1 VDRADALFR
10 RELRGARDE
19 LMFPETAEWHIE
31 DAGEPVTNVVRVQ
44 HRSLGD
50 FLEPVSTHP
59 EDVRVR
65 PHQEREVAVTRA
77 NLPYRLRS
85 IVIQV
90 VAPTVEADD
99 RDRQERLER
108 FLHADGSGA
117 RSASAMGRRE
127 GLVQIEMDDIEVHV
141 AGRGAAEDRVEVR

>member
-1 VDRADALFR
+1 MVSEVHEALREVDRADALFR

-65 PHQEREVAVTRA
+65 PHQEREVAVPRA
-77 NLPYRLRS
+77 HLPDRLRS

-99 RDRQERLER
+99 PDRQGRVPWV
-108 FLHADGSGA
+108 FYAHGA
-117 RSASAMGRRE
+117 RAPVPPALGGRGR
-127 GLVQIEMDDIEVHV
+127 LVQV
-141 AGRGAAEDRVEVR
+141 